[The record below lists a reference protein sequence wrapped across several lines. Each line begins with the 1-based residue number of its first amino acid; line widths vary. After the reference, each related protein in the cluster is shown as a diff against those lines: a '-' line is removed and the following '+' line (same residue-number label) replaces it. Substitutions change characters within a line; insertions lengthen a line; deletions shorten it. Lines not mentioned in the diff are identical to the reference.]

1 MVQYLSG
8 TENKPMPPATP
19 AVEGG
24 AKNDHVQ
31 ALSFDELILGTESD
45 IPSQFL
51 WPDEEKP
58 SLDAPELVIPTIDM
72 GVLWSGGDPLALS
85 KAAEAVNE
93 ACKKH
98 GFFLVVNHGVD
109 SELMDKAQ
117 EYMDLF
123 FGLQLSEKQKAQRKL
138 GESYGYAS
146 SFVGRFTSKLPWK
159 ETLSFQY
166 RPDAPNIVEH
176 YLVNRMGEDFRD
188 FGRLYQEFS
197 EAMNKLALELM
208 ELIGISLGLDQAYYK
223 DFFTE
228 NDSILRLNNYPPCQ
242 KPDLTLG
249 TGPHSDPT
257 SLTILLQDQVGGLQ
271 VFADEKWHS
280 VAPVPGAFVVNI
292 GDTFMALSNGIYKSC
307 LHRAEVNNRTVR
319 KSIAFFL
326 SPKLEK
332 PVMPAAGLVN
342 AANPRRYPDFTWAGL
357 LEFTQKHYR
366 SDMQTLD
373 AFSKWVEEQ
382 GSNKEIIT

>member
-1 MVQYLSG
+1 MVQFLSG

-31 ALSFDELILGTESD
+31 ALAYDELILGTKSD
-45 IPSQFL
+45 VPSQFL

-72 GVLWSGGDPLALS
+72 GVVSCGGDPLALS

-109 SELMDKAQ
+109 SNLMDKAL

-138 GESYGYAS
+138 GESYGYAN
-146 SFVGRFTSKLPWK
+146 SFVGRFSSKLPWK

-166 RPDAPNIVEH
+166 RPDTPNIVEH
-176 YLVNRMGEDFRD
+176 YMVNRMGEDFRD
-188 FGRLYQEFS
+188 IGRLYQEFS

-208 ELIGISLGLDQAYYK
+208 ELIGISLGLDQSYYK
-223 DFFTE
+223 DLFTE
-228 NDSILRLNNYPPCQ
+228 NDSSLRLNNYPPCQ

-280 VAPVPGAFVVNI
+280 VAPVAGAFVVNI

-307 LHRAEVNNRTVR
+307 LHRAVVNNRTVR

-332 PVMPAAGLVN
+332 PVTPAAGLVN
-342 AANPRRYPDFTWAGL
+342 AANPRKYPDFTWAGL

-366 SDMQTLD
+366 ADMHTLD
-373 AFSKWVEEQ
+373 AFSKWVEER